1 MPSPPPAV
9 RVGSR
14 RASLDADHRGRVW
27 EPSQGSHVN
36 IRGRIPYG
44 LLATLFVPA
53 AVCYVAL
60 FRGLFTFRLG
70 HPWFLLTVP
79 VAIAFILLLGMRR
92 PRPAYLVHSRASELG
107 ALRPG
112 RMARLREL
120 PASLRVFSVTLLGLS
135 LARPQTSTR
144 EDNLDLEGIDIVI
157 TLDMSGSM
165 EERDLVPNRLE
176 AAKAVI
182 KGFVNRRPSDRIGL
196 VIFGREAYTYAPL
209 TLDHGTLL
217 RMVADLR
224 SGIVDGRG
232 TAIGNGLGV
241 ALARLRKSDAKSKV
255 VILLTDG
262 DNNSGNISPIQAATF
277 AQKLGVKIYTILA
290 GARDSAAEEDDR
302 GGGGRY
308 PTNPKLL
315 EEIASMT
322 GGMPYLATDTGALSK
337 RFQSILEDLEKSRI
351 KDRSVLWAELY
362 PYCLWPAFAAL
373 LLEILLRLSRLRRL
387 P

>member
-1 MPSPPPAV
+1 MANPGQPGVV
-9 RVGSR
+9 RGKV
-14 RASLDADHRGRVW
+14 
-27 EPSQGSHVN
+27 
-36 IRGRIPYG
+36 PYRWLG
-44 LLATLFVPA
+44 LLCIPA
-53 AVCYVAL
+53 ALVYL
-60 FRGLFTFRLG
+60 WSFRGLITFRFAHPLVLAALPVVLG
-70 HPWFLLTVP
+70 L
-79 VAIAFILLLGMRR
+79 AIWLGIRR
-92 PRPAYLVHSRASELG
+92 SRPAFLVHSRASELG
-107 ALRPG
+107 AQRKGP
-112 RMARLREL
+112 MARLREL
-120 PASLRVFSVTLLGLS
+120 PTALRLFTLLLVGLA
-135 LARPQTSTR
+135 LARPQTSSR
-144 EDNLDLEGIDIVI
+144 EDNLELEGIDIVV

-165 EERDLVPNRLE
+165 EERDLTPNRLE

-182 KGFVNRRPSDRIGL
+182 ADFVRRRPSDRIGL

-262 DNNSGNISPIQAATF
+262 DNNAGNISPIQSATF

-290 GARDSAAEEDDR
+290 GTGGGGGEEDDAQGR
-302 GGGGRY
+302 RY
-308 PTNPKLL
+308 PVNPKLL

-322 GGMPYLATDTGALSK
+322 GGSPYLATDTSALVK

-351 KDRSVLWAELY
+351 KDRGVLWAELY
-362 PYCLWPAFAAL
+362 PSFLWPALAAL
-373 LLEILLRLSRLRRL
+373 LLDMILRLGRLRRL

>member
-1 MPSPPPAV
+1 MPSPV
-9 RVGSR
+9 LSV
-14 RASLDADHRGRVW
+14 RGRV
-27 EPSQGSHVN
+27 
-36 IRGRIPYG
+36 PYR
-44 LLATLFVPA
+44 LLALLFVPA
-53 AVCYVAL
+53 ALVYVWL
-60 FRGLFTFRLG
+60 FRGLITFRFAHLWLLG
-70 HPWFLLTVP
+70 AVP
-79 VAIAFILLLGMRR
+79 VVLGLIIGVGIRRSRPAFI
-92 PRPAYLVHSRASELG
+92 VHSRASELG
-107 ALRPG
+107 KQRPG
-112 RMARLREL
+112 LMARLRDL
-120 PASLRVFSVTLLGLS
+120 PVALRLFGVTLLGLA

-144 EDNLDLEGIDIVI
+144 EDNLELEGIDIVI

-165 EERDLVPNRLE
+165 EERDLEPNRLE

-182 KGFVNRRPSDRIGL
+182 ADFVRRRKSDRIGL

-241 ALARLRKSDAKSKV
+241 ALARLRKSEAKSKV

-262 DNNSGNISPIQAATF
+262 DNNAGNISPTQAATF

-290 GARDSAAEEDDR
+290 GSHDSAAEDDDAQ
-302 GGGGRY
+302 GGRQRY
-308 PTNPKLL
+308 PINPKLL

-322 GGMPYLATDTGALSK
+322 GGSPYLATDTGALIK

-351 KDRSVLWAELY
+351 KDRGVLWAELY
-362 PYCLWPAFAAL
+362 PNFLWPAFAAL
-373 LLEILLRLSRLRRL
+373 VLEMLLRMSRLRRL

>member
-1 MPSPPPAV
+1 V
-9 RVGSR
+9 N
-14 RASLDADHRGRVW
+14 AST
-27 EPSQGSHVN
+27 
-36 IRGRIPYG
+36 RIPWR
-44 LLATLFVPA
+44 LLAALFLPA
-53 AVCYVAL
+53 ALVYLAFL
-60 FRGLFTFRLG
+60 RGLFTFRFG
-70 HPWFLLTVP
+70 QPWLLLTVP
-79 VAIAFILLLGMRR
+79 VAIALVLWLGIRR
-92 PRPAYLVHSRASELG
+92 PRTAYLVHSRASELG

-112 RMARLREL
+112 LLARLRDL
-120 PASLRVFSVTLLGLS
+120 PAALRVFQVALLGLA

-144 EDNLDLEGIDIVI
+144 EDKLDLEGIDIVI

-165 EERDLVPNRLE
+165 EERDLRPNRLE

-182 KGFVNRRPSDRIGL
+182 QDFVQRRPSDRLGL

-217 RMVADLR
+217 RMVRDLR

-262 DNNSGNISPIQAATF
+262 DNNAGNISPIQAATF

-290 GARDSAAEEDDR
+290 GSRASAAEADDR
-302 GGGGRY
+302 GGARY

-315 EEIASMT
+315 EEIAAMT
-322 GGMPYLATDTGALSK
+322 GGMPYLATDTSALGR

-362 PYCLWPAFAAL
+362 PYFLWPAFAAL
-373 LLEILLRLSRLRRL
+373 LLETLLRLSRLRRL

>member
-1 MPSPPPAV
+1 MPSPPSGVPP
-9 RVGSR
+9 SR
-14 RASLDADHRGRVW
+14 R
-27 EPSQGSHVN
+27 
-36 IRGRIPYG
+36 IPWR
-44 LLATLFVPA
+44 LLAALFLPA
-53 AVCYVAL
+53 ALVYVGL
-60 FRGLFTFRLG
+60 FRGLVTFRFG
-70 HPWFLLTVP
+70 HPWLLLSVP
-79 VAIAFILLLGMRR
+79 VGPALVLWLGVRR
-92 PRPAYLVHSRASELG
+92 LRPAYLVYSRASELG
-107 ALRPG
+107 AMRPG
-112 RMARLREL
+112 WLARLRDL
-120 PASLRVFSVTLLGLS
+120 PAALRVFALALLGLA

-157 TLDMSGSM
+157 TLDLSGSM
-165 EERDLVPNRLE
+165 EERDLRPNRLE

-182 KGFVNRRPSDRIGL
+182 QGFVERRPSDRIGL

-217 RMVADLR
+217 RMVGDLR

-255 VILLTDG
+255 IILLTDG
-262 DNNSGNISPIQAATF
+262 DNNAGNISPVQAATF

-290 GARDSAAEEDDR
+290 GSRASAAEEDDR
-302 GGGGRY
+302 GGSARY

-315 EEIASMT
+315 EEIAAMT
-322 GGMPYLATDTGALSK
+322 GGMPYLATDTNALVK

-362 PYCLWPAFAAL
+362 PFFLWPAFAAL
-373 LLEILLRLSRLRRL
+373 LFETLLRLSRLRRL

>member
-1 MPSPPPAV
+1 MSEP
-9 RVGSR
+9 R
-14 RASLDADHRGRVW
+14 LHR
-27 EPSQGSHVN
+27 HA
-36 IRGRIPYG
+36 RIPWRI
-44 LLATLFVPA
+44 LAALFVPA
-53 AVCYVAL
+53 ALIYFSL
-60 FRGLFTFRLG
+60 YRGLITFRFA
-70 HPWFLLTVP
+70 HPWLLLTVP
-79 VAIAFILLLGMRR
+79 VGLALVLWLGVRR
-92 PRPAYLVHSRASELG
+92 TRPAFLLHSRGSELG

-112 RMARLREL
+112 LVARVRDLPIALR
-120 PASLRVFSVTLLGLS
+120 LLGVALLGMA

-144 EDNLDLEGIDIVI
+144 EDNLDLEGIDIVV

-165 EERDLVPNRLE
+165 EERDLVPSRLE
-176 AAKAVI
+176 AAKNVI
-182 KGFVNRRPSDRIGL
+182 QDFVRRRPSDRIGL

-224 SGIVDGRG
+224 SGIVDGHG

-262 DNNSGNISPIQAATF
+262 DNNAGNISPVEAATM

-290 GARDSAAEEDDR
+290 GARGSTAENNVDR
-302 GGGGRY
+302 PGPRY
-308 PTNPKLL
+308 PVNPKLL
-315 EEIASMT
+315 EEIAAMT
-322 GGMPYLATDTGALSK
+322 GGSPYLATDSRALVK

-351 KDRSVLWAELY
+351 KDRSVLWAELF
-362 PYCLWPAFAAL
+362 PGFLWPAFAAL
-373 LLEILLRLSRLRRL
+373 VLETLLRLSRLRRL

>member
-1 MPSPPPAV
+1 MPSPAP
-9 RVGSR
+9 
-14 RASLDADHRGRVW
+14 RA
-27 EPSQGSHVN
+27 
-36 IRGRIPYG
+36 RGRIPYG
-44 LLATLFVPA
+44 LLAALFLPA
-53 AVCYVAL
+53 AVVYL
-60 FRGLFTFRLG
+60 SRFRGLITFRFG
-70 HPWFLLTVP
+70 HPWVLLVIP
-79 VAIAFILLLGMRR
+79 LAIALVLWLGIRR
-92 PRPAYLVHSRASELG
+92 PRLAFLVHSRASELG
-107 ALRPG
+107 AQRAG
-112 RMARLREL
+112 IVSRLRDL
-120 PASLRVFSVTLLGLS
+120 PVVLRIFSITLLGLA

-144 EDNLDLEGIDIVI
+144 EDNLDLEGIDIVV

-182 KGFVNRRPSDRIGL
+182 ADFVRRRRSDRIGL

-241 ALARLRKSDAKSKV
+241 ALARLRKSDARSKV

-262 DNNSGNISPIQAATF
+262 DNNAGNISPIQAATF

-322 GGMPYLATDTGALSK
+322 GGMPYLATDTNALVK
-337 RFQSILEDLEKSRI
+337 RFQSILGDLEKSRI

-362 PYCLWPAFAAL
+362 PSFLLPAFAAL
-373 LLEILLRLSRLRRL
+373 LLETILRLSRLRRL

>member
-1 MPSPPPAV
+1 MPNPAKQP
-9 RVGSR
+9 
-14 RASLDADHRGRVW
+14 H
-27 EPSQGSHVN
+27 
-36 IRGRIPYG
+36 GRIPFQ
-44 LLATLFVPA
+44 LLAALFVPA
-53 AVCYVAL
+53 ALIYVWI
-60 FRGLFTFRLG
+60 FRGLITFRFG
-70 HPWFLLTVP
+70 HPLLLAAVP
-79 VAIAFILLLGMRR
+79 VVLLLAIWLGIRR
-92 PRPAYLVHSRASELG
+92 ARPAFLVHSRASELG
-107 ALRPG
+107 LQRAGLISRLRDLPVALRLF
-112 RMARLREL
+112 AL
-120 PASLRVFSVTLLGLS
+120 ALLGLA

-144 EDNLDLEGIDIVI
+144 EDNLELEGIDIVV

-165 EERDLVPNRLE
+165 EERDLQPNRLE

-182 KGFVNRRPSDRIGL
+182 ADFVRRRPSDRIGL

-241 ALARLRKSDAKSKV
+241 ALARLRKSEARSKV
-255 VILLTDG
+255 IILLTDG
-262 DNNSGNISPIQAATF
+262 DNNAGNISPIQSATF

-290 GARDSAAEEDDR
+290 GARDSAAEDDDAQ
-302 GGGGRY
+302 GGRPRY
-308 PTNPKLL
+308 PVNPKLL

-322 GGMPYLATDTGALSK
+322 GGSPYLATDTGALVK

-351 KDRSVLWAELY
+351 KDRGVLWAELY
-362 PYCLWPAFAAL
+362 PSFLWPALAAL
-373 LLEILLRLSRLRRL
+373 VLEMLLRLSRMRRL

>member
-1 MPSPPPAV
+1 MPRPAPQT
-9 RVGSR
+9 
-14 RASLDADHRGRVW
+14 RGRV
-27 EPSQGSHVN
+27 
-36 IRGRIPYG
+36 PYR
-44 LLATLFVPA
+44 LLAALFVPA
-53 AVCYVAL
+53 ALVYAAL
-60 FRGLFTFRLG
+60 FRGLTTFRFG
-70 HPWFLLTVP
+70 HPWLLLLPP
-79 VAIAFILLLGMRR
+79 VAVGLVLLLGIRR

-107 ALRPG
+107 AERPG
-112 RMARLREL
+112 IVARLRDL
-120 PASLRVFSVTLLGLS
+120 PVALRVFSVALLGLG

-182 KGFVNRRPSDRIGL
+182 QDFVRRRPSDRIGL

-262 DNNSGNISPIQAATF
+262 DNNAGNISPIQAATF

-290 GARDSAAEEDDR
+290 GAHDSAAEQDDDTR

-308 PTNPKLL
+308 PVNPKLL

-322 GGMPYLATDTGALSK
+322 GGMPYLATDTNALVR

-362 PYCLWPAFAAL
+362 PFFLWPAFAAL
-373 LLEILLRLSRLRRL
+373 LLETLLRLSRLRRL

>member
-1 MPSPPPAV
+1 M
-9 RVGSR
+9 
-14 RASLDADHRGRVW
+14 
-27 EPSQGSHVN
+27 
-36 IRGRIPYG
+36 
-44 LLATLFVPA
+44 LAALFVPT
-53 AVCYVAL
+53 AL
-60 FRGLFTFRLG
+60 VYIALHRGLITFRFA
-70 HPWFLLTVP
+70 HPWLLLTIPAGLALV
-79 VAIAFILLLGMRR
+79 LWLGVHRA
-92 PRPAYLVHSRASELG
+92 RPAFVVHSRGSELG

-112 RMARLREL
+112 LVARLRDL
-120 PASLRVFSVTLLGLS
+120 PIALRLFGVALLGVA
-135 LARPQTSTR
+135 LARPQTSAR
-144 EDNLDLEGIDIVI
+144 EDNLDLEGIDIVV

-165 EERDLVPNRLE
+165 EERDLAPNRLE

-182 KGFVNRRPSDRIGL
+182 QDFIRRRASDRIGL

-217 RMVADLR
+217 RMLSELR

-255 VILLTDG
+255 IILLTDG
-262 DNNSGNISPIQAATF
+262 DNNAGNISPIQSATF

-290 GARDSAAEEDDR
+290 GSRHSTAEEDA
-302 GGGGRY
+302 GGGRY

-322 GGMPYLATDTGALSK
+322 GGSPYLATDTQTLVR
-337 RFQSILEDLEKSRI
+337 RFQAILEDLEKSRI

-362 PYCLWPAFAAL
+362 PQFLWPAFVVL
-373 LLEILLRLSRLRRL
+373 LFEALLRLTRLRRL